1 MKMLLYGIV
10 CLHFLIAIVGGVAI
24 VQIIANEPWYLSLP
38 ITILIVNLA
47 LGDCPC
53 TELENTV
60 RRKLG
65 LPEIIKRFLS
75 HYLDWRNWK
84 T

>member
-1 MKMLLYGIV
+1 MKTLLYAIV

-24 VQIIANEPWYLSLP
+24 VQLIANEPWYLSLP

-65 LPEIIKRFLS
+65 LPEIIKPFLR